1 MTAWIIIA
9 CILFEAQ
16 IAALFFLLRREARS
30 RELLATIRRIA
41 DEEQEELEKAR
52 VQQKRELEQFE
63 RMMAYDGGIKNG
75 YDGR

>member
-9 CILFEAQ
+9 CILIEAQ
-16 IAALFFLLRREARS
+16 IAALFFLLGWGARVNG
-30 RELLATIRRIA
+30 LPIHIRRKA

-52 VQQKRELEQFE
+52 EKEKLVQEQFE

-75 YDGR
+75 YNGR